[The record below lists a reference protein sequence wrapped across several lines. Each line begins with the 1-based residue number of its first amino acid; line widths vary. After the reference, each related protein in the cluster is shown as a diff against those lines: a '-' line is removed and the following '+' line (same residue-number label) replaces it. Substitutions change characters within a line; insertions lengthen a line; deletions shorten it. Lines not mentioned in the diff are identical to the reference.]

1 MDAEAREIKIKE
13 EFKDFSVEFPSVFS
27 SIIQFNTFYTDPF
40 KKYLE
45 FRSKQK
51 PVYTQE
57 EDSIRDLMRYPL
69 LLWKYQHPHYD
80 QSEYLAYKRDLG

>member
-51 PVYTQE
+51 PVYT
-57 EDSIRDLMRYPL
+57 
-69 LLWKYQHPHYD
+69 
-80 QSEYLAYKRDLG
+80 